1 MKNDIDEQLNEVIRR
16 SEKIKNKKAYNMQA
30 IKTLSAAVL
39 GLAVIILAAAF
50 MPGVITSS
58 ITDET
63 SDYGSLIITTPY
75 LGYVIIGLLAFIFG
89 VVVTLF
95 AVKLKKLDE
104 KRKDI

>member
-16 SEKIKNKKAYNMQA
+16 SEIIKNKKAYNVQVF
-30 IKTLSAAVL
+30 KTTLTAVL

-50 MPGVITSS
+50 MPGFITNSV
-58 ITDET
+58 TDET

>member
-30 IKTLSAAVL
+30 IKTLSVAVL
-39 GLAVIILAAAF
+39 GLAVIILAAVF
-50 MPGVITSS
+50 MPGVITNSVS
-58 ITDET
+58 DET
-63 SDYGSLIITTPY
+63 SDYGSLIIATPY